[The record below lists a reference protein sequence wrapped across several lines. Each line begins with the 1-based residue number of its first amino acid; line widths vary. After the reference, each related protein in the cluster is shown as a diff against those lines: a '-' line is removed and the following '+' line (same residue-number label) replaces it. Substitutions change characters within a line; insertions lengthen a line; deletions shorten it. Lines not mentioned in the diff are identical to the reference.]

1 MFTCGLIC
9 GKLFRPEPAST
20 EDGDDGDFLAVHRRY
35 TEDVELS
42 FETAHITR
50 DSLRCRDTS
59 EESSDDED
67 DYDVYMMSSSDSLTS
82 SGKGGT
88 DDNSDSNTSED
99 IPDKDENEASASKDD
114 SGKTNAED
122 KPQSSLEKNGDN

>member
-1 MFTCGLIC
+1 
-9 GKLFRPEPAST
+9 
-20 EDGDDGDFLAVHRRY
+20 
-35 TEDVELS
+35 
-42 FETAHITR
+42 
-50 DSLRCRDTS
+50 
-59 EESSDDED
+59 
-67 DYDVYMMSSSDSLTS
+67 MMSSSDSLTS

-122 KPQSSLEKNGDN
+122 KPQSSLEKNGDNWDNVVVHDNIKGREWLI

>member
-1 MFTCGLIC
+1 
-9 GKLFRPEPAST
+9 
-20 EDGDDGDFLAVHRRY
+20 
-35 TEDVELS
+35 
-42 FETAHITR
+42 
-50 DSLRCRDTS
+50 
-59 EESSDDED
+59 
-67 DYDVYMMSSSDSLTS
+67 MSSSDSLTS

-122 KPQSSLEKNGDN
+122 KPQSSLEKMVTIEIMLLCMIILKEGNG